1 MVVINSTMKYI
12 LLFAF
17 LFGVAQANLGTF
29 KDGKFIYPKTN
40 KPYTGNLDV
49 INNNWGKGAVEFNK
63 DFIIAAVKA
72 NNLAFDFLDS
82 KFKSD
87 KDVVFAAANSK
98 NITKVKIPSSYQEH
112 FKKDRHNN

>member
-1 MVVINSTMKYI
+1 MLKAIRKS
-12 LLFAF
+12 
-17 LFGVAQANLGTF
+17 ANLLQHAS
-29 KDGKFIYPKTN
+29 DELRN
-40 KPYTGNLDV
+40 D
-49 INNNWGKGAVEFNK
+49 K